1 MRVSIRKCKFYTQC
15 TENMKLL
22 LAQQKNTNHTE
33 LINSSRKYPTQVP
46 HSLFYSF
53 VWLGCLLEFFAD
65 LRFRVAIFA
74 FHFSFGSRGFLP
86 AKGLPLPILH
96 TADVSA
102 RSRSYHFKV
111 KHFCFLP

>member
-1 MRVSIRKCKFYTQC
+1 MHRKHEIATC
-15 TENMKLL
+15 TT
-22 LAQQKNTNHTE
+22 KNTNHTE
-33 LINSSRKYPTQVP
+33 LIKSSRKYPTQVP

-53 VWLGCLLEFFAD
+53 VWLGCLLKFFAD